1 LAKPTKASRIETLRS
16 IETFAGLPTKSLQA
30 IHKVAGEI
38 EAVPGE
44 VLIQPRTQGS
54 GMFIIEEGTAVV
66 ERRGVSIELGPG
78 QCFGELSL
86 LSTYPHTARV
96 RAKTLLKC
104 LTINRFDFRKLLESE
119 PKIAISMLEMLAG
132 RFAKSL
138 D

>member
-1 LAKPTKASRIETLRS
+1 MARPTKASRIETLRS
-16 IETFAGLPTKSLQA
+16 IETFAGLPVKSLEA

-38 EAVPGE
+38 EVSAGE

-66 ERRGVSIELGPG
+66 ERKGTTIDLGPG

-86 LSTYPHTARV
+86 LTAYPHTARV
-96 RAKTLLKC
+96 RAKTALKC
-104 LTINRFDFRKLLESE
+104 LTINRFDFLKLLESE
-119 PKIAISMLEMLAG
+119 PKMAVSMLEMLAG
-132 RFAKSL
+132 RFAKSM